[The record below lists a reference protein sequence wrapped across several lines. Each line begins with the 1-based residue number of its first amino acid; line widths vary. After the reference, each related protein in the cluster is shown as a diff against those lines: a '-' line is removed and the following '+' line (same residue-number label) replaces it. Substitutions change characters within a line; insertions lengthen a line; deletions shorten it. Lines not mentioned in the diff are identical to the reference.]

1 MRIAF
6 DGLNIRKGGG
16 QTVMLRLA
24 RAFSRAGHGVEIFT
38 GTPDMDERDG
48 ALGDDVRFTHIPAAA
63 SAFGALKVRHV
74 QWDSLMAEKR
84 CDAAFGF
91 NYWIPTKLPQ
101 ATYHINV
108 IPFLP
113 FSERRSAVGLTRALI
128 QARYAKAALA
138 RSAINIFESEHIRN
152 LAQQAYHGA
161 IRNPH
166 VRYIGVELPGHVT
179 IPDVPARTIAAVT
192 SPAFHKHNEYL
203 FDLHRLL
210 AERHPENS
218 IGLKLIGITPE
229 ALDAN
234 EQVAARKD
242 YALGQESID
251 FVGYVDRARLFAELA
266 NSLALVSF
274 SELESFFMVALE
286 SMTVGCPAIAPDISS
301 IRESVGEAGL
311 LIPPGDVAAAAAHV
325 ESLLDPAVRA
335 ARQAAGLTWVKD
347 FDADQCADR
356 ISALCLNL
364 TAQEAER
371 SAV

>member
-24 RAFSRAGHGVEIFT
+24 RAFARAGHGVEIFT
-38 GTPDMDERDG
+38 GAPDMGERDV
-48 ALGDDVRFTHIPAAA
+48 ALGDAVHFTHIPAAA
-63 SAFGALKVRHV
+63 SAFGALKVRHG
-74 QWDSLMAEKR
+74 QWDRLMAEKR

-113 FSERRSAVGLTRALI
+113 FGKRRSAVGLTRALI
-128 QARYAKAALA
+128 QSRYAKAALSS
-138 RSAINIFESEHIRN
+138 SAINIFESEHIRE
-152 LAQQAYHGA
+152 LAQQAHGGT
-161 IRNPH
+161 IRNRH
-166 VRYIGVELPGHVT
+166 VRYIGVELPRNVT

-210 AERHPENS
+210 AERHPDNPV
-218 IGLKLIGITPE
+218 GLKLIGITRE
-229 ALDAN
+229 ALHAN
-234 EQVAARKD
+234 EHIAARKD

-286 SMTVGCPAIAPDISS
+286 SMAVGCPAIATDVSS
-301 IRESVGEAGL
+301 IRESVGAAGL
-311 LIPPGDVAAAAAHV
+311 LVPPGDVAAAADHV
-325 ESLLDPAVRA
+325 ERLLDPVFRN
-335 ARQAAGLTWVKD
+335 ARQAQGLAWVQR
-347 FDADQCADR
+347 FEAENCADA
-356 ISALCLNL
+356 IVALCDKL
-364 TAQEAER
+364 AHA
-371 SAV
+371 AG